1 MNTHLLMDNYDIA
14 GGRNIGTNN
23 DINAINSISATRKSK
38 GYCLESTS
46 TSTFTGNILAPNIYT
61 KTEVNQLLSKIASSS
76 DITSAKARKTDT
88 STTYSKRVLITC

>member
-1 MNTHLLMDNYDIA
+1 MNTYDIA

-61 KTEVNQLLSKIASSS
+61 KTEVNQLLSNKASSS
-76 DITSAKARKTDT
+76 DLTSAIAGEADT
-88 STTYSKRVLITC
+88 STTYSKKGF